1 MPISSQLLIKNI
13 LQKDENQPEDSG
25 LTNQSQWD
33 LKLGVKQRG
42 KQMIAL
48 KALRQLA
55 NVKLK
60 RERNSFG
67 LCSLCR
73 RQWTYK

>member
-1 MPISSQLLIKNI
+1 MPICSQLLIKNI
-13 LQKDENQPEDSG
+13 LQKDENQPGDSA

-33 LKLGVKQRG
+33 FKLGVKQRG

-48 KALRQLA
+48 KALQQLA
-55 NVKLK
+55 NVKLE

-67 LCSLCR
+67 LCSLHR

>member
-1 MPISSQLLIKNI
+1 MPICSQLLIKNI
-13 LQKDENQPEDSG
+13 LQKDENQPEDSA